1 MIIAL
6 IIIAALILI
15 YFFMIFPAPASKAAR
30 ATFARRNYAHRGFYD
45 NETDRPENTLPAF
58 EAAMQHGYGCELDVQ
73 FTSDK
78 KLIVFHDNDYK
89 RSSGVDKKVWEV
101 SYEEAKKIKL
111 FKSGETVPLFSEVLD
126 TVAGREP
133 LIVEIKAEG
142 VNCEWYYE
150 VCEATL
156 KLLREYKGDFCVESF
171 HPMVVRWFKKNA
183 PDIVRGQLV
192 NGWRRWKKAIPTAA
206 AIAIDKGLSNLL
218 ARPNFLA
225 FHEEDVNGSMRLAQ
239 KLGALSVM
247 WTVRSEERL
256 EELKKTEDAVIFE
269 RFAPSPKY

>member
-15 YFFMIFPAPASKAAR
+15 YFFMIYPAPASKAAR
-30 ATFARRNYAHRGFYD
+30 SAFAKRNYAHRGFYD
-45 NETDRPENTLPAF
+45 NETARPENTLPAF
-58 EAAMQHGYGCELDVQ
+58 EAAMQRGYGCELDVQ

-89 RSSGVDKKVWEV
+89 RSSGVNKKVWEV
-101 SYEEAKKIKL
+101 SYDEAKKIKL
-111 FKSGETVPLFSEVLD
+111 FNSDETVPLFSEVLE

-142 VNCEWYYE
+142 VNCKWYYE

-156 KLLREYKGDFCVESF
+156 KLLREYHGVYCVESF

-183 PDIVRGQLV
+183 PDLVRGQLV
-192 NGWRRWKKAIPTAA
+192 NGWRRWKRSIPTIAA
-206 AIAIDKGLSNLL
+206 LAIDKQLSNVL
-218 ARPNFLA
+218 ARPNFIA
-225 FHEEDVNGSMRLAQ
+225 YHEEDVNRSLRLVQ
-239 KLGALSVM
+239 KLGALTVM
-247 WTVRSEERL
+247 WTVRNEERL
-256 EELKKTEDAVIFE
+256 EELKKTEDAIIFE
-269 RFAPSPKY
+269 KFAPDTKY